1 MLREEPRPST
11 AEALVADDVPAA
23 AVRFIAVELPELLSI
38 TGTVHAGMLD
48 ALAAVLGANH
58 VFDDLSERDTKRVAG
73 AIAFEAIL
81 AGWAPTDAAAAVTD
95 RAVAAQLDRHSD
107 HDNRMAVGLALHRAG
122 RVLDG
127 S

>member
-1 MLREEPRPST
+1 MPAPETETTPVGDGAAT
-11 AEALVADDVPAA
+11 AVRLLTVEVPA
-23 AVRFIAVELPELLSI
+23 LLAI
-38 TGTVHAGMLD
+38 TGTVHAGMLE

-58 VFDDLSERDTKRVAG
+58 VFDDLLERDTKRVAG

-81 AGWAPTDAAAAVTD
+81 AGWAPTDVAAAVTD

-107 HDNRMAVGLALHRAG
+107 HDDRIAVGLALHRAG

>member
-1 MLREEPRPST
+1 VTSIQPPR
-11 AEALVADDVPAA
+11 
-23 AVRFIAVELPELLSI
+23 
-38 TGTVHAGMLD
+38 
-48 ALAAVLGANH
+48 AAVLARRTRLR
-58 VFDDLSERDTKRVAG
+58 DLSPRDAKRVAG
-73 AIAFEAIL
+73 VIAFEAIL

-107 HDNRMAVGLALHRAG
+107 HDDRMAVGLALHRAG